1 MQTHVLLLVAAGVLV
16 LHGAG
21 AFAFVPALDARAP
34 RGAVD
39 WSPRE
44 SRGRSTLRRPVKVG
58 TPPDG
63 QHRVGAAVATRA
75 LAHAAPLS
83 ETSDQRLVRL
93 LQRDITDL
101 DHRLMAAPYEIG
113 AVAPDSASCF
123 SLQELLSEGGRGPLS
138 ARLCEELRSNHF
150 AIVKP
155 SAAGTEALQ
164 GVWPAARGFFD
175 LPAAQ
180 KEAAAGRMRKAEG
193 NVGII
198 GWGTM
203 PDDNEFLELRVAA
216 GGGIVPAGLDES
228 VPGFTAATDAARREL
243 FALGRTVIAAVA
255 TSVGMQADALVQL
268 LDDGSRLSGGQWSST
283 QHRLCLYHAD
293 SSVPF
298 EAHTDT
304 TFLTLIPCA
313 SIAGLEVWTQASGWV
328 RPEEHAESEG
338 AVVVMTGEFLQ
349 VLTGG
354 SFSAAVHR
362 VTRFGRRED
371 TSGGGAGGGGGAAG
385 EAAPTVGQTLTRL
398 SAPLLV
404 RGVKETA
411 VRASDLLLANAG
423 ADEDAADEAGVLRRQ
438 LARLDGVTLYDLHR
452 VLVSPPPPPGCSE

>member
-1 MQTHVLLLVAAGVLV
+1 MEGQRAPSFRLRASLSSPLFQRAFDSFGVSFSRLQSAAGAELDRWRQGNRAMQTHVLLLVAAGVLV

-21 AFAFVPALDARAP
+21 AFAFVPALDVRAP

-175 LPAAQ
+175 LPAAH

-193 NVGII
+193 N
-198 GWGTM
+198 
-203 PDDNEFLELRVAA
+203 
-216 GGGIVPAGLDES
+216 
-228 VPGFTAATDAARREL
+228 
-243 FALGRTVIAAVA
+243 
-255 TSVGMQADALVQL
+255 
-268 LDDGSRLSGGQWSST
+268 
-283 QHRLCLYHAD
+283 
-293 SSVPF
+293 
-298 EAHTDT
+298 
-304 TFLTLIPCA
+304 
-313 SIAGLEVWTQASGWV
+313 
-328 RPEEHAESEG
+328 
-338 AVVVMTGEFLQ
+338 
-349 VLTGG
+349 
-354 SFSAAVHR
+354 
-362 VTRFGRRED
+362 
-371 TSGGGAGGGGGAAG
+371 
-385 EAAPTVGQTLTRL
+385 
-398 SAPLLV
+398 
-404 RGVKETA
+404 
-411 VRASDLLLANAG
+411 
-423 ADEDAADEAGVLRRQ
+423 
-438 LARLDGVTLYDLHR
+438 
-452 VLVSPPPPPGCSE
+452 